1 MKAFTIPQRADLSR
15 IGIALVLIALAA
27 FTFKPNAAPVPTPET
42 PGYEQIVGD
51 WEDQDSVETKG
62 YKAAIA
68 AIIAALDDPDA
79 STLTEEYQD
88 KSSNSESS
96 EAVFSLYLK
105 ACSARRAQRM
115 DGYLENFRE
124 VVYCRHGTLL
134 PVYKGADKN
143 TSGKLMVLE
152 MKGIYGSTRQL
163 CSISDSCRTPDVSF
177 DGKRI
182 LFSARHSGPHG
193 YRIFEMNLADSSVR
207 QITSGYDDIEI
218 VTDLDPIYLPN
229 GNILFHSSR
238 MIQYIDCAGNP
249 VHNLFLCDE
258 NGNFVRRIGYDQAP
272 TNYPQV
278 LPSGQV
284 VYCRWDYNDKS
295 HIYAHALFVM
305 NPDGTKQEEYY
316 NNNSWWPTQ
325 ILMPRPIPNTN
336 KVMAMIGGYHLPQSG
351 EIGIIDNSVGMQ
363 NGEGV
368 TLLIP
373 KRKPEDDE
381 KKPWPGAPDYT
392 EDIDYPWAPPI
403 GFDPS
408 TFVKSGKGPSDHWG
422 KGDDQYSYPYP
433 FDEETFLVCRN
444 EELYFMKADG
454 QREWLTGLCA
464 SPIPIRAREEPPM
477 LPSDVDYRDS
487 TGVLTV
493 TDVYHGQS
501 PIMDGIE
508 KGTVKKL
515 RVLALRYR
523 AASRMGAI
531 RLYGPGRFNS
541 GDGTCSNPSA
551 LNNAS
556 WDIKYILGETPVHE
570 DGSASFRVPARTP
583 VFFQLIDEKGRMIQT
598 MRSWATLQPGET
610 FACTGCHESKLE
622 ATPPPTSPPIA
633 MQNPPRELEPFY
645 GPVREFS
652 YEKEIQPI
660 LDQKCVECHNAE
672 KPNGIDL
679 RGVDSPSNHVRDWS
693 LSYYNLVKVGDGRE
707 EKIRNYTDYVQWCY
721 AEASPTFQPPYTCG
735 SSQSPLVDLLYEGHE
750 GVEMTHEEMEK
761 ICAWIDMGIQF
772 AGWYGEKMSER
783 SRDRI
788 QKMLDLRSA
797 YEADER
803 EELRGLVNG
812 ETSVAHLT
820 ADIVQLAGP
829 KILARPMHFDVDL
842 KGATLKRSEKAT
854 LTIYDLRGRQ
864 LYTQTKVIGQN
875 STIRFSRSRFS
886 RPGRGHVVCV
896 LEIAGRQFH
905 DRILSVD

>member
-1 MKAFTIPQRADLSR
+1 MTPLQHANVSR
-15 IGIALVLIALAA
+15 IGVILVLLAMTGIVTILDAAL
-27 FTFKPNAAPVPTPET
+27 TPGPDT
-42 PGYEQIVGD
+42 PGYDRIVSD
-51 WEDQDSVETKG
+51 WEDQDTVIDKG

-68 AIIAALDDPDA
+68 SIIAALDDPDA
-79 STLTEEYQD
+79 GILMEEYHTISGD
-88 KSSNSESS
+88 TEDS
-96 EAVFSLYLK
+96 EAVLSLYLM
-105 ACSARRAQRM
+105 ACSARRAQRTN
-115 DGYLENFRE
+115 GYLEKFQE
-124 VVYCRHGTLL
+124 VVYCRHGTML
-134 PVYKGADKN
+134 PVYKGADEN
-143 TSGKLMVLE
+143 SSGALMVLDME
-152 MKGIYGSTRQL
+152 GIYGSPRQL
-163 CSISDSCRTPDVSF
+163 HSGFDSCRTPDVSF

-193 YRIFEMNLADSSVR
+193 YRIFEMNLEDSTVR
-207 QITSGYDDIEI
+207 QITRGYDDIEI

-229 GNILFHSSR
+229 DNILFHSSR

-249 VHNLFLCDE
+249 AHYLFLCDE

-351 EIGIIDNSVGMQ
+351 EIGIIDNSIGMQ

-373 KRKPEDDE
+373 KRKPENDE
-381 KKPWPGAPDYT
+381 KKRWPGYPDYT
-392 EDIDYPWAPPI
+392 EDRDYPWAPPI

-408 TFVKSGKGPSDHWG
+408 SFVKSEKGPTDHWG
-422 KGDDQYSYPYP
+422 KGGDQYSYPYP

-444 EELYFMKADG
+444 EELFFMMADG
-454 QREWLTGLCA
+454 QREWLAGLCA
-464 SPIPIRAREEPPM
+464 SPVPIPARDTPPI

-487 TGVLTV
+487 TGVFTV
-493 TDVYHGQS
+493 TDVYHAQS
-501 PIMDGIE
+501 PIMDGVE
-508 KGTVKKL
+508 EGTVKKL

-523 AASRMGAI
+523 AAGRMGAI

-633 MQNPPRELEPFY
+633 MQNPPGELEPFY
-645 GPVREFS
+645 GPTRQFS

-660 LDQKCVECHNAE
+660 LDQKCVECHNAT
-672 KPNGIDL
+672 KTNGIDL
-679 RGVDSPSNHVRDWS
+679 RGVDSPSDHVRDWS
-693 LSYYNLVKVGDGRE
+693 LSYYNLVNVGDGRE
-707 EKIRNYTDYVQWCY
+707 ERIRNYTDYVQWCY

-772 AGWYGEKMSER
+772 AGWYGEKMGER
-783 SRDRI
+783 SQSRI
-788 QKMLDLRSA
+788 RKMLDLRA
-797 YEADER
+797 AFEADER
-803 EELRGLVNG
+803 EDLRRLVNG
-812 ETSVAHLT
+812 ETGAPRMT
-820 ADIVQLAGP
+820 APPAQLVDP
-829 KILARPMHFDVDL
+829 RIHSRPMHFEVDL
-842 KGATLKRSEKAT
+842 NGATRAPSEKAT
-854 LTIYDLRGRQ
+854 LTIFDLRGRQ
-864 LYTQTKVIGQN
+864 LHTQTKITGQN
-875 STIRFSRSRFS
+875 STIRFTRTRFS
-886 RPGRGHVVCV
+886 KPAHGYIVCV
-896 LEIAGRQFH
+896 LEIGGKQFQ
-905 DRILSVD
+905 DRILSID